1 MFNRPLPGQG
11 QKELQDCE
19 EHAESNE
26 GHEGHEGHD
35 GHEGH
40 EGHESSKDAGG
51 WAALPLRCF
60 LTSWIFVDIIR
71 FETALGWTDS
81 LQSMELADKK
91 RNQTAF

>member
-19 EHAESNE
+19 EHTESNE

-35 GHEGH
+35 GH

>member
-40 EGHESSKDAGG
+40 ESSKDAGG
-51 WAALPLRCF
+51 WAALPPRCF
-60 LTSWIFVDIIR
+60 LTSWIFVDIIP
-71 FETALGWTDS
+71 FETALG
-81 LQSMELADKK
+81 
-91 RNQTAF
+91 